1 MRIIGGREAGTRIA
15 TPKGQGVRPTQDRV
29 REAIFNR
36 LAANMVGATVL
47 DLFSG
52 TGAMGLESVSR
63 GAASVLSIEKSAQ
76 HGRTI
81 EQNIKACGY
90 TRDRIQLRIGCAFS
104 ALRHLVETQQSFD
117 LIFADPPFGD
127 KTTTQRSKSMTQI
140 LLDDPNLHAIAKI
153 NTLIIV
159 GHASRDRVEIPDA
172 WSVTKQRRY
181 GDATINFLT
190 KQSRFPIAEFPN
202 EESQE

>member
-1 MRIIGGREAGTRIA
+1 MRIIGGREAGLRIA

-36 LAANMVGATVL
+36 LAANLVGANVL

-52 TGAMGLESVSR
+52 TGAMGLESISR

-81 EQNIKACGY
+81 EQNIKVCGY
-90 TRDRIQLRIGCAFS
+90 NRDRIQLRIGCAFS
-104 ALRHLVETQQSFD
+104 ALRHLVETQQRFD

-127 KTTTQRSKSMTQI
+127 KTTTHRSKSMTQI
-140 LLDDPNLHAIAKI
+140 LLDDPNLQAIAKI
-153 NTLIIV
+153 NTLVIV
-159 GHASRDRVEIPDA
+159 GHASRDKVEISDNWTVA
-172 WSVTKQRRY
+172 KQKKY

-190 KQSRFPIAEFPN
+190 KQSKPPGTKSPTE
-202 EESQE
+202 